1 MEFVLTTPKNFY
13 RIHTM
18 IESGL
23 IFFLLSPCR
32 LLVCDG
38 ELSMSC
44 IPPYSRGKKRSIGQS
59 MDLKKYLFNKL
70 IDLKNTPLFLA
81 SSVIELYIL
90 LTSGCE
96 KTYLFLI
103 KNTLL
108 LKHGITF

>member
-1 MEFVLTTPKNFY
+1 
-13 RIHTM
+13 
-18 IESGL
+18 
-23 IFFLLSPCR
+23 
-32 LLVCDG
+32 
-38 ELSMSC
+38 
-44 IPPYSRGKKRSIGQS
+44 
-59 MDLKKYLFNKL
+59 MDLKNYLLNKL

>member
-1 MEFVLTTPKNFY
+1 
-13 RIHTM
+13 
-18 IESGL
+18 
-23 IFFLLSPCR
+23 
-32 LLVCDG
+32 
-38 ELSMSC
+38 
-44 IPPYSRGKKRSIGQS
+44 

-108 LKHGITF
+108 LKHGITFYMLYFFSTF